1 MSTGFAPPGPPM
13 STGFAPSGPPMPTGF
28 APSNPPMPAN
38 FAPSGPPISAA
49 ANFAPPGPPMS
60 AATGFAPSNPP
71 MPANFASSGPP
82 MSTGYAPPGQPMPT
96 GFAPPGQPMPTGF
109 APSGPPMS
117 AAAHSA
123 PSGPPMPTGYA
134 PPGQP
139 MSTGFAPP
147 GPPMSAVAGS
157 APSGP
162 PMSTGFAPGPPM
174 STGFAPP
181 GPPMSAAANFAPS
194 GPPMPTG
201 FAPPGSPMSTGFA
214 PSGPPMSM
222 GFAPP
227 GPPMAGGFGQ
237 MQPPGMMQKASQRL
251 DPAMMPSFIQVIE
264 DDRSLH
270 ANTVFNT
277 GFATAEVPPL
287 ITTDFI
293 AADQGNSNP
302 KFIRSS
308 VYQVP
313 ANQDMI
319 KNAML
324 PFTLSI
330 TPFAELDPR
339 EYQPPI
345 IDLGELGPVR
355 CQRCK
360 AYISSFMEFVDGGR
374 KFRCPFCQANTPIED
389 VYFAHLDHNGRRTD
403 IGNRPELYLGSYEFV
418 GTKHYCKNN
427 IPPKEPAFVFLLDV
441 SYNSVRS
448 GLLDLFCNN
457 LLDILRDLPKEFGA
471 PKSSIK
477 IALATYDQTIHFYD
491 LDSGDK
497 PKVCIESDV
506 SEVFVPF
513 IEGFFVDFETA
524 EANLTQCLQDVR
536 KTFADTR
543 VTETILGPAI
553 AVGLDA
559 LKAAN
564 RNGKIFVFH
573 TNLPTVEAPGRLKN
587 REDRKL
593 LGTDKEKTILTEG
606 TDFYKKLGIECV
618 KNGICTDV
626 FLFPNAHVDVASIAP
641 VSRLSGGSVYKYQYF
656 DAQKDGKRF
665 LTDLH
670 RDVSRPIV
678 FDVMMR
684 VRTSTG
690 LRPVGYYGSFYM
702 QDVMAIEIGA
712 MDCDKSLQ
720 VEIKYDDKL
729 NEQDRAY
736 IQVATLFTS
745 CGGQRRLRIHNL
757 TLPVTSDH
765 NANVSSHRSECT
777 EMTVREKSPKE
788 MKEEIVTTSAHILAA
803 YREKCSENS
812 PIGQLILPECL
823 KLLPLMGN
831 CIAKCE
837 ALSGGSEITVDDR
850 AWMMSLIPSMRVDE
864 AIRLLYPNVLPLTEL
879 KLESPE
885 QQLDF
890 PTPVRASIEFLQQ
903 NEAYIIENGLLCF
916 VWVGISVPVEWIQD
930 VFDARALDR
939 LDTESG
945 IIPERDNARSRAVR
959 QVIERLNRGRS
970 RQLKMHIVKPG
981 DGLEA
986 WMKKFLVED
995 RYAQNSPSY
1004 SVVIKLSRRD

>member
-1 MSTGFAPPGPPM
+1 MRSMQPMPPMPGPPGQQHPSFYPPNQSQQDMPQMQQMQPGQGHGMMPPNRPAPGPQPQMSNNLLGPGHQQAPGGMPMMPGQSFQQMNPQQPPQMQPPGQMMNPGNPRKCFGIQFFTCFLAPMMNQGPPMSYEPQQMPQQQMQAGVAPGPPMSTGFVPPGPPSSTGFAPPGPPM
-13 STGFAPSGPPMPTGF
+13 STGFTPPNSAASTGFAPLGPPMPTGF
-28 APSNPPMPAN
+28 APQ
-38 FAPSGPPISAA
+38 
-49 ANFAPPGPPMS
+49 GPPMS
-60 AATGFAPSNPP
+60 
-71 MPANFASSGPP
+71 
-82 MSTGYAPPGQPMPT
+82 
-96 GFAPPGQPMPTGF
+96 
-109 APSGPPMS
+109 S
-117 AAAHSA
+117 A
-123 PSGPPMPTGYA
+123 
-134 PPGQP
+134 
-139 MSTGFAPP
+139 TGFAPP
-147 GPPMSAVAGS
+147 GPM
-157 APSGP
+157 
-162 PMSTGFAPGPPM
+162 MPG
-174 STGFAPP
+174 
-181 GPPMSAAANFAPS
+181 
-194 GPPMPTG
+194 
-201 FAPPGSPMSTGFA
+201 GFA

-237 MQPPGMMQKASQRL
+237 MQPPGMMQKAPQRL
-251 DPAMMPSFIQVIE
+251 DPAMMPSFIQVVE

-287 ITTDFI
+287 MTTEFV

-308 VYQVP
+308 VYQ
-313 ANQDMI
+313 
-319 KNAML
+319 
-324 PFTLSI
+324 
-330 TPFAELDPR
+330 
-339 EYQPPI
+339 YQPPI

-374 KFRCPFCQANTPIED
+374 KFKCPFCQANTPIED

-418 GTKHYCKNN
+418 GTKQYCKNN
-427 IPPKEPAFVFLLDV
+427 VPPKEPAFVFLLDV

-457 LLDILRDLPKEFGA
+457 LVDILHDLPKEFGA

-524 EANLTQCLQDVR
+524 EANLEQCLEDVR

-543 VTETILGPAI
+543 VTETILGPSI

-606 TDFYKKLGIECV
+606 TEFYKKLGMECV

-729 NEQDRAY
+729 NEQERAF
-736 IQVATLFTS
+736 IQVATLFT
-745 CGGQRRLRIHNL
+745 I
-757 TLPVTSDH
+757 TSDYNSMYRAADQ
-765 NANVSSHRSECT
+765 NAVFVHMLKHA

-788 MKEEIVTTSAHILAA
+788 MKEEIVTTCAHILAH

-864 AIRLLYPNVLPLTEL
+864 AIRLLYPNILPLTEL
-879 KLESPE
+879 QLESPE

-890 PTPVRASIEFLQQ
+890 PAPVRASMEFLQQ

-916 VWVGISVPVEWIQD
+916 VWVGTAVPVEWLQD
-930 VFDARALDR
+930 VFDARGLDR

-959 QVIERLNRGRS
+959 QLIDRLNRGRS

-995 RYAQNSPSY
+995 RYAQNLPSY
-1004 SVVIKLSRRD
+1004 VDFLCDVHREIRNLLS